1 LVASE
6 TMGDP
11 RFRQTVIYMIEH
23 DATGAFGLIVNAP
36 LGVAPIADLLARMG
50 QEPAGATGSIAVYYG
65 GPVEEAR
72 GFFLHTR
79 DAMPPGSVAVSDDVA
94 WSADP
99 RLLRALGA
107 GNGPRHA
114 LLAFGYA
121 GWGPGQLESEMAEGG
136 WFSIPASN
144 DLVFAA
150 HPSRSWARAIS
161 LRGIDL

>member
-1 LVASE
+1 
-6 TMGDP
+6 
-11 RFRQTVIYMIEH
+11 
-23 DATGAFGLIVNAP
+23 DATGS
-36 LGVAPIADLLARMG
+36 VAVLF
-50 QEPAGATGSIAVYYG
+50 G
-65 GPVEEAR
+65 GPVEAGR

-79 DAMPPGSVAVSDDVA
+79 DAMPPGSLPVTDDVA

-99 RLLRALGA
+99 RQLRALGA
-107 GNGPRHA
+107 DNGPRHA
-114 LLAFGYA
+114 LLAVGYA
-121 GWGPGQLESEMAEGG
+121 GWGPGQLESEIAEGG